1 MLKESSLFF
10 YESFPSWRGQT
21 GSLISISGKV
31 LLLLTV
37 YFWLYWVS
45 IVVLGLL
52 LAGASPVA
60 EDRIWVCRLSEQPL
74 GSGFV
79 TPGF

>member
-10 YESFPSWRGQT
+10 YESFPSCRGQT